1 MCLSC
6 THIRTKL
13 ILIGVPNLQL
23 MGIFNSSTNEINII
37 VTWDA
42 ANSSYCGGVLYYIV
56 MISSDEHSNIMNDTV
71 NVTDLTVTFYNL
83 RNDTNYDV
91 TVTAYNRVGAGM
103 NTTVTESIRI
113 SPPVTT
119 QPPSNSNV
127 YFVILY
133 IKTHDSES

>member
-23 MGIFNSSTNEINII
+23 MGIFNSGTNDINII

-42 ANSSYCGGVLYYIV
+42 ANSPYCGGVLYYIV
-56 MISSDEHSNIMNDTV
+56 MISSDNIIIDTV
-71 NVTDLTVTFYNL
+71 NVTDLTVTFHNL

-91 TVTAYNRVGAGM
+91 TVTAYNRVGTRM

-113 SPPVTT
+113 FPPITT